1 MWKEFKEFALKG
13 SVLDLAIGVIIGAAF
28 GKIVTSM
35 VEDIL
40 NPLIGLLLGRVDLS
54 NLSITLS
61 EAAASSKAVTLRYGL
76 FLNAVIQFLI
86 VAWVI
91 FLAVRGI
98 NRLRKEPETQAEP
111 VTKECPFCA
120 STIALKATRCPNCT
134 SALTESATA

>member
-134 SALTESATA
+134 SALTESSTA